1 MKITD
6 LFKQDILNPKPILI
20 KEYGGSLERTIER
33 KTTINSE
40 TILMVLLFGLT
51 TILITTKQISY
62 GTTRKEN

>member
-20 KEYGGSLERTIER
+20 KEYGGTIER
-33 KTTINSE
+33 PSSINSE
-40 TILMVLLFGLT
+40 AILLTFLFGVTAIIVTLKKT
-51 TILITTKQISY
+51 TY

>member
-20 KEYGGSLERTIER
+20 KEYRGIIER
-33 KTTINSE
+33 QSSINSE
-40 TILMVLLFGLT
+40 AILLTLLFGLT
-51 TILITTKQISY
+51 VILVTSKQISY